1 MTAIV
6 AATREDLEAAVE
18 AAVRRAIEEALPEAV
33 RRATEPE
40 YMTGAE
46 VMALTGWS
54 ERKLAYLRQR
64 RELPYVKR
72 GRTVLYPRE
81 GIRAYL
87 EEGRVRARRGGR

>member
-1 MTAIV
+1 MTEIV
-6 AATREDLEAAVE
+6 AATRADLEAAIE

-64 RELPYVKR
+64 REVPFIKR
-72 GRTVLYPRE
+72 GRSVLYPRE
-81 GIRAYL
+81 GIREYL
-87 EEGRVRARRGGR
+87 EEGRVRARRAKR